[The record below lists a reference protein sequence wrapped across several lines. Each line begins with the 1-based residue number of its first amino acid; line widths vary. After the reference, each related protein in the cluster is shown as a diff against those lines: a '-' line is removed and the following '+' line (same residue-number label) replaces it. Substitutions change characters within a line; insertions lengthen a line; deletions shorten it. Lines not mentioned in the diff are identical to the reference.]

1 MWDLCDFVFPGA
13 KREVEG
19 GRDRSNP
26 PSARPV
32 PRRVR
37 SEGSSY
43 TRAKPASDHELQG
56 APDRSSSNPQ
66 RSVCAGGEPGQ
77 FCEATPFMT
86 DDFCDHR
93 GMQIV
98 FLGTSSSMPT
108 LSRNTSCI
116 ALRLGQP

>member
-1 MWDLCDFVFPGA
+1 MWDLCGFVFPGA

-19 GRDRSNP
+19 GRDRSSP

-43 TRAKPASDHELQG
+43 ARAKPASDHELQG
-56 APDRSSSNPQ
+56 APDRASSNPR

-77 FCEATPFMT
+77 SEATPFMT